1 MEIYLFIFKIYL
13 VFVFKLMFS
22 IILTSNTGV

>member
-1 MEIYLFIFKIYL
+1 MEIYLFIFKINL
-13 VFVFKLMFS
+13 VFVFKLRFS